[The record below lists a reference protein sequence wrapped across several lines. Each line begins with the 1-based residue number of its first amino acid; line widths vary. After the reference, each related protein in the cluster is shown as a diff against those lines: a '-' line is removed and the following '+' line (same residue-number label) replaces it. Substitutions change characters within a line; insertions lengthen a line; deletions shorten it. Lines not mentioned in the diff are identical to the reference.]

1 MTRKSRRLWMIGC
14 CGVGLSAA
22 LGLSLWGLSGNIVY
36 FVAPSQ
42 LLAAHPSPRQV
53 VRLGGMVEAGSVRT
67 AEAASGPQ
75 ASFRVTDGQ
84 ADVAV
89 RYDGIL
95 PGLFREGQSVVA
107 LGSLA
112 RDGSFTASE
121 VLAKHDQTYMPKEV
135 ADALRRSG
143 RWDPRF
149 GPAPDPASWDRM
161 TAASAAAKPGTGSG
175 G

>member
-1 MTRKSRRLWMIGC
+1 MTRKSRRIWMIGC
-14 CGVGLSAA
+14 CGAGLSAA
-22 LGLSLWGLSGNIVY
+22 LGLSLWALSGNIVY
-36 FVAPSQ
+36 FMAPSQ
-42 LLAAHPSPRQV
+42 LLATHPSPKQV

-67 AEAASGPQ
+67 AEGLSGPE

-89 RYDGIL
+89 HYDGIL

-107 LGSLA
+107 LGSLGQ
-112 RDGSFTASE
+112 DGRFTASE
-121 VLAKHDQTYMPKEV
+121 VLAKHDQTYMPREV

-143 RWDPRF
+143 KWDPRF

-161 TAASAAAKPGTGSG
+161 TAASAETRAGTGSG